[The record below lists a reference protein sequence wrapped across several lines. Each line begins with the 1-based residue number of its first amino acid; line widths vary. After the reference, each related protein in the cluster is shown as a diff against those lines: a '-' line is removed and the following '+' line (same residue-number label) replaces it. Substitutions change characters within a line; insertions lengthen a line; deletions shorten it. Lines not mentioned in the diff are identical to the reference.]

1 MRVFLQRFFFLQESK
16 ARRRQLWFISLFVL
30 LGLSWPSPDQAW
42 ILPTRPTVLLPY
54 LWTFISLHRGIPVHC
69 VMPETW
75 LYCTV
80 YMAHTFYFSFS
91 PHPQKKKTFWK
102 QKILV
107 ESIYYHS
114 EQRDSLVLLLFSF
127 MNYLW
132 SFEGLWLIM
141 LTMSLTGGHTRG

>member
-91 PHPQKKKTFWK
+91 PHPQKKKNFLK
-102 QKILV
+102 AKNPGGIN
-107 ESIYYHS
+107 
-114 EQRDSLVLLLFSF
+114 LLPFRAEGFFSF
-127 MNYLW
+127 AAFFLHELFMIFW
-132 SFEGLWLIM
+132 RA
-141 LTMSLTGGHTRG
+141 LTDHVNNVFNRRTH